1 MIPQEATV
9 DDDLLAGI
17 HPLASTRREDLEPA
31 LDGSLDGIMS
41 RRARG
46 VEGETDTMTTML
58 ALFEGWALAVPRDR
72 VEDAEEV
79 VVESVDVEAEEAVR
93 WVGNADRG
101 VGGGEELEAVAGG

>member
-58 ALFEGWALAVPRDR
+58 ALRDGRSQSR
-72 VEDAEEV
+72 VTGL
-79 VVESVDVEAEEAVR
+79 R
-93 WVGNADRG
+93 TQRKLW
-101 VGGGEELEAVAGG
+101 